1 MRFVVY
7 LFALFLVFTSCR
19 KGKVLPN
26 PLYVHFEGFEKIEIS
41 PNGDFPPFNPLD
53 LNETSHPRQYVNY
66 LDSSSEALTFKKDLS
81 DLLKKNN
88 VFLTSDTAAY
98 EIKLTVGITE
108 GINRQSY
115 ADSCMFMNPIAYVY
129 YSDLHVYADVTL
141 YKYGQFLKSWSF
153 TNSSTETVR
162 SKTDGCNKPKIRSVL
177 CGTDCL
183 MEKLE
188 KQIRY
193 NLANEL
199 YFLEGY

>member
-1 MRFVVY
+1 MRFAVI
-7 LFALFLVFTSCR
+7 LFTLLLIFTSCR
-19 KGKVLPN
+19 KGKVLPE
-26 PLYVHFEGFEKIEIS
+26 PLYVHFEGFDKIGIH
-41 PNGDFPPFNPLD
+41 PNSDFPPFNPLD
-53 LNETSHPRQYVNY
+53 LNETTHARQYVDV
-66 LDSSSEALTFKKDLS
+66 LDSSEEALTFKKDLT

-115 ADSCMFMNPIAYVY
+115 VDSCTFMNPIAYVY
-129 YSDLHVYADVTL
+129 YSDLHVYADVRL
-141 YKYGQFLKSWSF
+141 YKYGQFLKSWNF

-162 SKTDGCNKPKIRSVL
+162 SKTVGCNKPKIRSVL
-177 CGTDCL
+177 CGTGCL